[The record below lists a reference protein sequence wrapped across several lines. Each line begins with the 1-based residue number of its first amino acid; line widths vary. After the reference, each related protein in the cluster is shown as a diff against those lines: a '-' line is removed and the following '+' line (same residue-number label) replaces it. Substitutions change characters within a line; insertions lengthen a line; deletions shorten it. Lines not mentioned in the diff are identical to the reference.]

1 MKEIAVRIRGIYTTA
16 LTKYLK
22 DKGYRISKPSEKISL
37 RLDMEREDSR
47 SFDLDI
53 RHSSNRQGI
62 SVVGNEENI
71 LKLEED
77 LKRDFLDIFVTPS
90 KLQLYGIYKAKN
102 LGEGKLDLGEVS
114 LTTGIRTLE
123 EYLMVQVSEI
133 DLYPTLTTE
142 ITYPS
147 EYVVLIPGSGVK
159 ISRKIRGEDRRR
171 QLLELGE
178 RIETP
183 DDFGLLWRTKAEN
196 VEDEELETE
205 ALKLVEEYR
214 KLHCEF
220 EEREVGL
227 LKEGKSHIQI
237 TFGGETRRK
246 LDFIRNNVFKTTR
259 NHHKLKSYGK
269 DLSLCVD
276 VYERLM
282 AKNQL
287 EYDLETLIREIR
299 GPKRGNLLQIE
310 HLKLDGRRF
319 ILGKG
324 KITKIYDSEFE
335 ISRRVYSEGVYDGLN
350 AVKEV
355 GDKILTKFR
364 DGAWYY
370 SNTYLSKSGML
381 KGIYYNVCTPLEV
394 FPYLV
399 RYIDLEI
406 DVVKKDQLEII
417 DEDILDKR
425 VEKGFISE
433 ELAQKAKMIA
443 RRIAEGVYV

>member
-16 LTKYLK
+16 LTKYLS

-37 RLDMEREDSR
+37 RLDMERDDSR

-159 ISRKIRGEDRRR
+159 ISRKIRGEDRRNA
-171 QLLELGE
+171 LFELGE

-183 DDFGLLWRTKAEN
+183 ADFGLLWRTKAEN

-237 TFGGETRRK
+237 T
-246 LDFIRNNVFKTTR
+246 
-259 NHHKLKSYGK
+259 
-269 DLSLCVD
+269 
-276 VYERLM
+276 
-282 AKNQL
+282 
-287 EYDLETLIREIR
+287 
-299 GPKRGNLLQIE
+299 
-310 HLKLDGRRF
+310 
-319 ILGKG
+319 
-324 KITKIYDSEFE
+324 
-335 ISRRVYSEGVYDGLN
+335 
-350 AVKEV
+350 
-355 GDKILTKFR
+355 
-364 DGAWYY
+364 
-370 SNTYLSKSGML
+370 
-381 KGIYYNVCTPLEV
+381 
-394 FPYLV
+394 
-399 RYIDLEI
+399 
-406 DVVKKDQLEII
+406 
-417 DEDILDKR
+417 
-425 VEKGFISE
+425 
-433 ELAQKAKMIA
+433 
-443 RRIAEGVYV
+443 